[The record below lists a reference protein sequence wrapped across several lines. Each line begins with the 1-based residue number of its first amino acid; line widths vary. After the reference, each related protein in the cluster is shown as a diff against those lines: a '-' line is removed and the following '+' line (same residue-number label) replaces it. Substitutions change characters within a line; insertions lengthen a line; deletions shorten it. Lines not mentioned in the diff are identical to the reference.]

1 MCSSKFH
8 KINRKTPV
16 PESQP
21 VNLLK
26 NKLWHRCFSV
36 NFAIF
41 LRAPFRPEQLWW
53 LLLERAVQKTIKL
66 LYSNAS
72 DTYENC
78 ETIVFEI
85 THQCF
90 LRRPKLQPTC
100 LKTFFLSR
108 KRLFW
113 SISIKY
119 VLVILNFD
127 LPFLITN
134 FEGRLFYSTPGE
146 FHNRIMR
153 VISLID
159 SGY

>member
-1 MCSSKFH
+1 M
-8 KINRKTPV
+8 

-100 LKTFFLSR
+100 VKTFFLSR

-113 SISIKY
+113 SIFVKY

-134 FEGRLFYSTPGE
+134 FKGRLFYSTPGE

-159 SGY
+159 SGH